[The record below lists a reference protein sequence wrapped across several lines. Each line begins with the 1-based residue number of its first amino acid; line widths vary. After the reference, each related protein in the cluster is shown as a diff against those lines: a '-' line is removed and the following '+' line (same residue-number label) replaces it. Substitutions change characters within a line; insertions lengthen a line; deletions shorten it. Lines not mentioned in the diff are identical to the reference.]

1 MVSVSEDEQRLLRHC
16 LIATADI
23 QNNRPLDP
31 KVGLFFRERVA
42 ELQKF
47 KLESLAFMAL
57 EEFREFQLLYDRI
70 QDEQLR
76 FAGPV
81 LREFADSGPALL
93 TQGLGKRHLFHGH
106 CFGRRADLDIV
117 LPRGTVATFRE
128 ICERHGFAEQ
138 TVTMDIEFAPVTE
151 QAKKEALR
159 RTSFEKVYALARNVK
174 FDVDADT
181 QEALPDH
188 FYPLV
193 KKGGDVLLIINIEP
207 TLSYSPVDNF
217 EAINPHTVPSPEGN
231 IPDQPAGMMISALRF
246 LRVIRVGQRGFKP
259 KMLCEIAAML
269 AYEKTDWEKIDHL
282 SRVFDLPAGAVL
294 IRYVNALIDPNAEMP
309 QDLSSLPP
317 GVVDIF
323 GTAALE
329 SQNLN

>member
-1 MVSVSEDEQRLLRHC
+1 MVSVGEDEQRLLRHC

-23 QNNRPLDP
+23 QSKRP
-31 KVGLFFRERVA
+31 VREEAARFFRERVA
-42 ELQKF
+42 DMQKF
-47 KLESLAFMAL
+47 KLESLAFMTL
-57 EEFREFQLLYDRI
+57 DEFQEYQVLYDRI

-81 LREFADSGPALL
+81 LREFAGHGPALL
-93 TQGLGKRHLFHGH
+93 TQGLGKRHLFQGR

-117 LPRGTVATFRE
+117 LPRGTVAKFRE
-128 ICERHGFAEQ
+128 TCQRHGFTEQ

-159 RTSFEKVYALARNVK
+159 RSSFEKIYALARNVK
-174 FDVDADT
+174 FDVDAET
-181 QEALPDH
+181 REALPDH

-207 TLSYSPVDNF
+207 TLSYSPVVDF
-217 EAINPHTVPSPEGN
+217 DAIHPHTTPSPEGN
-231 IPDQPAGMMISALRF
+231 IPDQATGMMISALRF
-246 LRVIRVGQRGFKP
+246 LRVIKVGQRGFKP

-269 AYEKTDWEKIDHL
+269 TYEKTDWEKIDHL
-282 SRVFDLPAGAVL
+282 ARVFDLPAGAVL

-323 GTAALE
+323 GTTALE

>member
-23 QNNRPLDP
+23 QNKQPLDAETG
-31 KVGLFFRERVA
+31 VFFQERVA

-57 EEFREFQLLYDRI
+57 DEFQEYQALYDRI

-81 LREFADSGPALL
+81 LREFAASGPALL
-93 TQGLGKRHLFHGH
+93 TQGLGKRHLFDGH

-117 LPRGTVATFRE
+117 LPRGTVATFRD

-138 TVTMDIEFAPVTE
+138 TVTMDIEFAPPTE

-174 FDVDADT
+174 FDVDAET

-207 TLSYSPVDNF
+207 TLSYSPVVDFN
-217 EAINPHTVPSPEGN
+217 AIYPHTTTSPEGN
-231 IPDQPAGMMISALRF
+231 IPDQAAGMMISALRF

-269 AYEKTDWEKIDHL
+269 CYEKTDWDKIDHL
-282 SRVFDLPAGAVL
+282 AQAFDLPAGAVL
-294 IRYVNALIDPNAEMP
+294 IRYVNALIDPDAGMP

-323 GTAALE
+323 GTAPLRF
-329 SQNLN
+329 QKLN